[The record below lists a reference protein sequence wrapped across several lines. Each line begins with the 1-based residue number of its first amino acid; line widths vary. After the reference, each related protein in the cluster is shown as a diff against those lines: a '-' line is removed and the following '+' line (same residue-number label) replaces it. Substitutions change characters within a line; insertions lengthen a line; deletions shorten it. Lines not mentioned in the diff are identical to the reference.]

1 MSNKDLHNFQN
12 ELIENDSFIRWV
24 KSEFEED
31 DDKWSAFIDEHPEEE
46 NEINKA
52 ITFVRNLEFKD
63 DLAFRQKD
71 VWDRIASSTNLST
84 SSEATIK
91 PLFGNKFKIISLL
104 AAACMLLVLVYR
116 IGIHTETEVKTE
128 YAQQLTESLPDGS
141 SVILSPDS
149 KISYNAKAWNK
160 VRAIE
165 LEGTAFFEVK
175 KGSTFT
181 VNTSQGNVTVLG
193 TSFSVTSRNKTFE
206 VICKTGKV
214 AVKLNKKDGKE
225 SILLPGDMV
234 VLKSDSL
241 AFDDGSD
248 ERPNT
253 VSWLDGIYTFE
264 SQPLSEVVSELQRQ
278 FNVSVNISDGLSKL
292 PYTGFFRKNDLN
304 EALYSVTWP
313 LGLTYTIEKNGTVTI
328 SK

>member
-52 ITFVRNLEFKD
+52 IAFVRNFEFKD
-63 DLAFRQKD
+63 DVAFREKE
-71 VWDRIASSTNLST
+71 VWDRIASSANLST
-84 SSEATIK
+84 SSGTTIK

-116 IGIHTETEVKTE
+116 MGIHNETEVKTE

-149 KISYNAKAWNK
+149 KISYNDRTWNK
-160 VRAIE
+160 ARAIA

-181 VNTSQGNVTVLG
+181 VNTTQGNVTVLG

-214 AVKLNKKDGKE
+214 AVRLNKKDGKE

-241 AFDDGSD
+241 AFDDGLD
-248 ERPNT
+248 TKPNT
-253 VSWLDGIYTFE
+253 ISWLDGVYTFDA
-264 SQPLSEVVSELQRQ
+264 QPLSEVIDELERQ
-278 FNVSVNISDGLSKL
+278 FNVTVSLSNDL
-292 PYTGFFRKNDLN
+292 EGMTYTGFFRKNDLE
-304 EALYSVTWP
+304 EALRSVTWP
-313 LGLTYTIEKNGTVTI
+313 LALKYAIEKNGNVTI